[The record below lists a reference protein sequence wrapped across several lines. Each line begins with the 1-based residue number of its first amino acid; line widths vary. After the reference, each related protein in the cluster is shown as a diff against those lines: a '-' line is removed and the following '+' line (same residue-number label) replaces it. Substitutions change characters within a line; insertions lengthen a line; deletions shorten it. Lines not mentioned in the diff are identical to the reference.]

1 MSSIRDRLRRGVA
14 GTRQRYRNWLN
25 RRAWERGKVPLP
37 DRTTRRFSSLPVYRN
52 RVNPATGRPRRDDR
66 QLGRTQDQAMA
77 RAREARDLKAA
88 RARANQQ
95 FVRDK
100 LAERQPEVARL
111 LDRAERESR
120 ARDAGRDRRRSSRAV
135 RSR

>member
-1 MSSIRDRLRRGVA
+1 MSSIRDRLRNGVA
-14 GTRQRYRNWLN
+14 GNRQRYRNWLN

-37 DRTTRRFSSLPVYRN
+37 DRATRRFSSLPVYRN
-52 RVNPATGRPRRDDR
+52 RVNPATGRPRHDDR
-66 QLGRTQDQAMA
+66 QLGRTQDRAMA
-77 RAREARDLKAA
+77 WAKEARDRRAA
-88 RARANQQ
+88 RAQANQQ

-111 LDRAERESR
+111 LDRAERDAR
-120 ARDAGRDRRRSSRAV
+120 ARNRRRSSRAV